1 LYLPNTL
8 DETLR
13 NLIATDRMT
22 AQQAARLRHQLELFF
37 PDAFVRGFDALIPM
51 LTCDAKDHH
60 VLAAAIHAGAGVI
73 VTNNLKDF
81 PAASLTP
88 HQIDARHP
96 DAFLVS
102 LYREDDT
109 TMVRVVREQ
118 AAGLRHPSLTFEQ
131 VLDVLAQHVPRFVA
145 LVSSGCQADP

>member
-1 LYLPNTL
+1 
-8 DETLR
+8 
-13 NLIATDRMT
+13 MT
-22 AQQAARLRHQLELFF
+22 AQQAARLQHQLKLFF

-51 LTCDAKDHH
+51 LTCDAKDRH

-88 HQIDARHP
+88 YHIDTQHP
-96 DAFLVS
+96 DAFLVG
-102 LYREDDT
+102 LYREDDM

-118 AAGLRHPSLTFEQ
+118 ATGLRHPSLTFEQ

-145 LVSSGCQADP
+145 LVRSGRHADP